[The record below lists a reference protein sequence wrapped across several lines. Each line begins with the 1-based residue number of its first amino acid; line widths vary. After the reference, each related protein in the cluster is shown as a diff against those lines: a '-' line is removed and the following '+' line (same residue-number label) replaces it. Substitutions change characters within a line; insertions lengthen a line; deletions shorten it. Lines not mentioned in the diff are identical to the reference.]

1 VRPTFSPIERPPGLQ
16 VQDPIE
22 NAQFE
27 LYTDSVVDPV
37 SASDA
42 DEAQFALPVDSAVR
56 FEAASVELPLLLN
69 VSVWTQDGTYLGQST
84 DREGDSY
91 PRRAYALDLH
101 VGPMKLQVAADAPLR
116 IRRAENATF
125 LEFEAPTP
133 VVLGAR
139 SLHESPAGAITVGDD
154 VADGMRAVS
163 LFGSALKTTSPERSF
178 PTLRGHPPLVERGDG
193 FDAPDHLVAP
203 DTDVAIEIPR
213 DWGDLYQVSSLAYYL
228 GAEVRP
234 GPERALVLDGDRHAL
249 GAADRPF
256 GDEVRALLE
265 HVFLLDCV
273 VRTEGLYPVELHERS
288 VLEPDLDV
296 DLAAAYE
303 APLADRLATYLDV
316 PYEVTRPHVP
326 KWKLTADVAPEAKRI
341 ESLPFVVN
349 DLARVRIHDSDAE
362 PPDVEAEPEAV
373 TSFLRRS
380 RHSSVR
386 RSQSGVA
393 ADTTGVVKPPSTDAI
408 EHVWLADGFPLGA
421 SKGAAE
427 YYRRRF
433 EYEPPDRGAI
443 RIDIVCN
450 DPEMTE
456 EEVVEEFYGA
466 RDFFEFDIEVHYGLS
481 TGELGDLLRTEVDF
495 LHYIGHVEEGGFRC
509 EDGLFD
515 ARRLESTGV
524 RAFLLNACRS
534 YRQGQALVDRGSRGG
549 IVTLTEVSNDPA
561 VRIGRA
567 LARLLNNGFS
577 LLSGLSVARNVT
589 IFGNQYITIGDGS
602 VQLVQS
608 NRGTLT
614 SAELGEAAT
623 GYEVTMQAYPTN
635 SKSIGTLFSPHLT
648 GQPTYYLNSGTIG
661 PFSVGEAELIEF
673 LDSTFVPILR
683 DNRLSWSDE
692 LRRDLLD

>member
-1 VRPTFSPIERPPGLQ
+1 MRPTFSPIERPPGLQ

-27 LYTDSVVDPV
+27 LYTDSVAAPERV
-37 SASDA
+37 SDDA
-42 DEAQFALPVDSAVR
+42 ADDGFALPVDSAVR
-56 FEAASVELPLLLN
+56 FEAESLELPMLLN
-69 VSVWTQDGTYLGQST
+69 VSVWTQDGTYVGQSANQ
-84 DREGDSY
+84 EVDSY
-91 PRRAYALDLH
+91 PRRAYSLDLH
-101 VGPMKLQVAADAPLR
+101 VGPMKLQVAADAALQ
-116 IRRAENATF
+116 IRRAENTTF
-125 LEFEAPTP
+125 LEFEEATP

-139 SLHESPAGAITVGDD
+139 SLHESPAGTITIGDD
-154 VADGMRAVS
+154 VTDGMRAVS

-193 FDAPDHLVAP
+193 FDAPDHLAAP
-203 DTDVAIEIPR
+203 DTDVAIEIRR
-213 DWGDLYQVSSLAYYL
+213 DWGDLYQVSALAYYL

-234 GPERALVLDGDRHAL
+234 GPERALVLGDERHVL
-249 GAADRPF
+249 GADRPF
-256 GDEVRALLE
+256 GDEVQALLE

-273 VRTEGLYPVELHERS
+273 VRTEGLYPVDLHERA
-288 VLEPDLDV
+288 VLEPDLDI

-303 APLADRLATYLDV
+303 APLAERLETYLDV
-316 PYEVTRPHVP
+316 PYEVTEPHVP
-326 KWKLTADVAPEAKRI
+326 KWKLTADIAPEARRI

-349 DLARVRIHDSDAE
+349 DLGRIRIHDPDAE
-362 PPDVEAEPEAV
+362 PPEVAEEPEAV
-373 TSFLRRS
+373 TSFLRGSQRS
-380 RHSSVR
+380 VH
-386 RSQSGVA
+386 RSQSEVDF
-393 ADTTGVVKPPSTDAI
+393 DTTGVVKPPSTDAI

-433 EYEPPDRGAI
+433 EYETPDRDAI

-481 TGELGDLLRTEVDF
+481 TDELGDLLQTEVDF
-495 LHYIGHVEEGGFRC
+495 LHYIGHVEEGGFLC

-534 YRQGQALVDRGSRGG
+534 YIQGQALVDRGSRGG
-549 IVTLTEVSNDPA
+549 IVTLTDISNDPA

-589 IFGNQYITIGDGS
+589 IFGNQYITIGDGA

-608 NRGTLT
+608 KSGTPL
-614 SAELGEAAT
+614 SAEMTEIES
-623 GYEVTMQAYPTN
+623 GYELTMWAYPT
-635 SKSIGTLFSPHLT
+635 STTSIGSLFTPHLSNN
-648 GQPTYYLNSGTIG
+648 GVHHINSGEIETFSIG
-661 PFSVGEAELIEF
+661 DEKLSEF
-673 LDSTFVPILR
+673 FDYGVTPVLYDGQLT
-683 DNRLSWSDE
+683 WSDE
-692 LRRDLLD
+692 LKQELLD

>member
-1 VRPTFSPIERPPGLQ
+1 MQ

-37 SASDA
+37 RASDDAA
-42 DEAQFALPVDSAVR
+42 DDRFALPVDSAVR
-56 FEAASVELPLLLN
+56 FEAESIELPMLLN
-69 VSVWTQDGTYLGQST
+69 VSVWTQDGTYVGQSANQ
-84 DREGDSY
+84 EVDSY

-101 VGPMKLQVAADAPLR
+101 VGPMKLQVAADAPLQ
-116 IRRAENATF
+116 IRRAENTTF

-133 VVLGAR
+133 VLLGAR
-139 SLHESPAGAITVGDD
+139 SLHESPAGTITIGDD
-154 VADGMRAVS
+154 VTDGMRAVS

-193 FDAPDHLVAP
+193 FDAPDHLVAA
-203 DTDVAIEIPR
+203 DTDVAIEIHR
-213 DWGDLYQVSSLAYYL
+213 DWGDLYQVSALAYYL

-234 GPERALVLDGDRHAL
+234 GPERALVLDGDRHVL
-249 GAADRPF
+249 GTDRSF

-273 VRTEGLYPVELHERS
+273 VRTEGLYPVDLHERA

-303 APLADRLATYLDV
+303 ASLAERLETYLDV
-316 PYEVTRPHVP
+316 PYEVTEPHVP
-326 KWKLTADVAPEAKRI
+326 KWKLTADIAPEAKRI

-349 DLARVRIHDSDAE
+349 DLARIRIHDPDAE
-362 PPDVEAEPEAV
+362 PPDVEEEPEAV
-373 TSFLRRS
+373 TSFLRGGQRS
-380 RHSSVR
+380 VH
-386 RSQSGVA
+386 RSQSEVDF
-393 ADTTGVVKPPSTDAI
+393 DTTGVVKPPSTDAI

-433 EYEPPDRGAI
+433 EYETPDRDAI

-481 TGELGDLLRTEVDF
+481 TDELGDLLRTEVDF
-495 LHYIGHVEEGGFRC
+495 LHYIGHVEEGGFLC

-534 YRQGQALVDRGSRGG
+534 YIQGQALVDRGSRGG
-549 IVTLTEVSNDPA
+549 IVTLTDISNDPA

-614 SAELGEAAT
+614 SAKLGGAST
-623 GYEVTMQAYPTN
+623 GYDITMQAYPTN

-648 GQPTYYLNSGTIG
+648 SQTTYYLNSGEIG
-661 PFSVGEAELIEF
+661 PFTVEETELIEF
-673 LDSTFVPILR
+673 LDKTFIPILQE
-683 DNRLSWSDE
+683 NRLSWSDE
-692 LRRDLLD
+692 VRRELLD

>member
-1 VRPTFSPIERPPGLQ
+1 MRPTFSPIERPPGLQ
-16 VQDPIE
+16 IQDPIE

-37 SASDA
+37 PASDDDA
-42 DEAQFALPVDSAVR
+42 DDRFALPVDSAVR
-56 FEAASVELPLLLN
+56 FEAESIELPMLLN
-69 VSVWTQDGTYLGQST
+69 VSVWTQDGTYVGQSANQ
-84 DREGDSY
+84 EVDSY
-91 PRRAYALDLH
+91 PRRAYSLDVD

-116 IRRAENATF
+116 IRRAENTTF
-125 LEFEAPTP
+125 LEFEEPTP

-139 SLHESPAGAITVGDD
+139 SLHESPAATITIGDD
-154 VADGMRAVS
+154 VTDGMRAVS

-203 DTDVAIEIPR
+203 DTDVAIEIRR
-213 DWGDLYQVSSLAYYL
+213 DWSDLYQVSSLAYYL

-234 GPERALVLDGDRHAL
+234 GPERALVLDGDRHGL
-249 GAADRPF
+249 GTDRSF
-256 GDEVRALLE
+256 GGEVRALLE

-273 VRTEGLYPVELHERS
+273 VRTEGLYPVDLHERA
-288 VLEPDLDV
+288 VLEPDLDI

-303 APLADRLATYLDV
+303 APPADRLEMYLDV
-316 PYEVTRPHVP
+316 PYEVTEPHVP
-326 KWKLTADVAPEAKRI
+326 KWKLTADIAPEARRI

-349 DLARVRIHDSDAE
+349 DLARIRIHDPDAE
-362 PPDVEAEPEAV
+362 PPEVAEEPEAV
-373 TSFLRRS
+373 TSFLRGSQRS
-380 RHSSVR
+380 VH
-386 RSQSGVA
+386 RSQSEVDF
-393 ADTTGVVKPPSTDAI
+393 DTTGVVKPPSTDAI

-433 EYEPPDRGAI
+433 EHETPDRDAI

-481 TGELGDLLRTEVDF
+481 TDELGDLLQTEVDF
-495 LHYIGHVEEGGFRC
+495 LHYIGHVEEGGFLC

-534 YRQGQALVDRGSRGG
+534 YIQGQALVDRGSRGG
-549 IVTLTEVSNDPA
+549 IVTLTDISNDPA

-577 LLSGLSVARNVT
+577 LLSGLAVARNVT
-589 IFGNQYITIGDGS
+589 IFGNQYITIGDGTI
-602 VQLVQS
+602 QLIQS
-608 NRGTLT
+608 KTGVPT
-614 SAELGEAAT
+614 SAELVET
-623 GYEVTMQAYPTN
+623 DSGYELTVQAYPT
-635 SKSIGTLFSPHLT
+635 STMSIGSLVNWHLSS
-648 GQPTYYLNSGTIG
+648 QNVKYLNSGELDTFSIG
-661 PFSVGEAELIEF
+661 DEELSEF
-673 LDSTFVPILR
+673 FDYGLTPIQYDGQLV
-683 DNRLSWSDE
+683 WSDE
-692 LRRDLLD
+692 LRQKLLD